1 MRIIAGCIKG
11 RSLQAPADLR
21 VRPTADRAREALFS
35 ILQRWPQGPFLD
47 LFAGTGAVALEAWS
61 RGYGPVA
68 CVERE
73 PAALA
78 CVKVN
83 ARGTGLRVLAK
94 DVLRL
99 PRDAFPPQA
108 VVFADPPYE
117 AGAQLWQT
125 LAPRIRDWLD
135 ADGVLVWETGHPTE
149 LPAAE
154 GLELVESRRY
164 GAAVFHLFRRF
175 WPVTLA

>member
-1 MRIIAGCIKG
+1 VRVIAGALKG
-11 RSLQAPADLR
+11 RSLQAPPDLR

-35 ILQRWPQGPFLD
+35 ILLRWPQGPFLD

-61 RGYGPVA
+61 RDYAPVA

-78 CVKVN
+78 CLARNV
-83 ARGTGLRVLAK
+83 RGTGVQVLAK
-94 DVLRL
+94 DVQRL
-99 PRDAFPPQA
+99 AREAFAPQA

-117 AGAQLWQT
+117 ASAQLWQAM
-125 LAPRIRDWLD
+125 APRIRPWLRP
-135 ADGVLVWETGHPTE
+135 DGVLVWETGHPTV
-149 LPAAE
+149 LPPVA

-164 GAAVFHLFRRF
+164 GAATFHLFK
-175 WPVTLA
+175 PV